1 MTITAIRPVT
11 LVRVVRPSGLGHGP
25 WRAAERSKNGEAVD
39 YNELQAQIDARD
51 NNALTANVLYGV
63 GLVGLGTGVVLWLMA
78 PDDARAVPS
87 VGLTPDGGVFL
98 WSGSF

>member
-1 MTITAIRPVT
+1 MRTYRSEPRWQHIKFLR
-11 LVRVVRPSGLGHGP
+11 LGSSAEV
-25 WRAAERSKNGEAVD
+25 AAFTRTFKD
-39 YNELQAQIDARD
+39 ELQAQIDARD